1 MVYDSL
7 LLNYGGGIIGNNAKS
22 EQYKGSAALAIG
34 LGGTGVAALSVL
46 KGKIHQQL
54 IADNPDSPIPAYD
67 GIQLLAIDSDEGDYL
82 KYRGNC
88 RLSKNEFQS
97 IRNPQI
103 AKLLREKNTII
114 NDPFM
119 NWMDIEH
126 IDKMLSADGA
136 GGIRQVGRYLLMSN
150 IDKLE
155 KIIESKCSTALRNRS
170 AQSLDIYVF
179 AGISGG
185 TGSGCFLDTCYII
198 RKIVENNGWNAKIM
212 GYFFLP
218 DVVTSKPAVAN
229 DSAARAYNEA
239 NGYAAMKEL
248 DYLMSLKDANDWFT
262 QSYSATLKV
271 NTQEAPV
278 DMCHLISARKSDGTL
293 VRNGFTYGINVA
305 TDYVMAYLAD
315 VKLEGGGDGTD
326 NGLTMRGHLAN
337 VGHGVDTLP
346 RQFGANLS
354 YHVMGACNAEIPMN
368 QINTYLACGFYEK
381 FMTTIGA
388 ERAQVGKPQVNELS
402 EKLRLTADEVRRAV
416 GDRMPIL
423 DLTDIDRKL
432 LSQDPMPAPG
442 SLNSEWAKGGNDWL
456 DKCAGVM
463 DSNIKALNAPM
474 NGFDKGKV
482 NPDSLLGRVF
492 QKLWEI
498 ALDPNYGPYYAAK
511 LLKNNAYDIPAGV
524 TGSISTTDE
533 RVLSHRMY
541 VGTADKRME
550 EAKSTFYRRPS
561 AGNYSDYLQTAKECF
576 STRYQVMLHEKT
588 AAALRVFHEQLNDLY
603 NKFFKPLT
611 DMLDNLKETFEENRI
626 YLNSDNAT
634 DTDAY
639 TWQIITFTEI
649 EPMLKKRVEA
659 LSAKELVTD
668 FMGDLLSKHEFWL
681 GGDADNIAMVVRKLM
696 LNFFKEE
703 SERSLQDYL
712 VQKYP
717 DAKDPKQLV
726 DEIERDIMER
736 VHASA
741 VPMFWCDQTF
751 NLESTFAS
759 NSLSVPASASAI
771 CNAADNFKNNRP
783 TERYTIRK
791 TGIGDRIFALRLSSG
806 VPLYAYQGVVQ
817 LKRSYDLAENT
828 PAGVGNHLYAK
839 TGRGAYGSGHKDWLH
854 FLPTPM
860 PYSKKPDMIP
870 EGEELLKLYEEGEKW
885 GVIGKNDKEEY
896 VIFITKEF
904 TPKEYTLDMFKLNG
918 RFNMPKYE
926 AEYAALKEQIE
937 KVHVGCQEF
946 LMKNDGDSSKNEE
959 GMDVVARCRK
969 DYFLHYPLLQQTVRE
984 ELAKLAAMHKA
995 MEALEAIKGMND
1007 GYEADMEKFCQ
1018 LVFYRGVTC
1027 LNMLKEE
1034 DYDKIAR
1041 IFTTYTDRYDDVREY
1056 DLSNRKDAMKYG
1068 ESFPLYQAFLTYCS
1082 LDPKA
1087 EPRKEWEKRAE
1098 DLKNKDKTIE
1108 DLYVAYDLEQI
1119 WTMEALDELKESI
1132 AHMNADEAAAILRF
1146 YEGLR
1151 VHVRELKDQSPR
1163 WPTKEQR
1170 EAGRRGVTATAA
1182 PAAPAVDPNKYW
1194 HVWDPTN
1201 GKQYVVYAQYGP
1213 TMAYEQATNTWV
1225 TVRADMSV
1233 YNGTAWVPLKSD
1245 PFFANI

>member
-22 EQYKGSAALAIG
+22 EQFKGSAALAIG

-54 IADNPDSPIPAYD
+54 IADNPESPIPQYD
-67 GIQLLAIDSDEGDYL
+67 GIQLLAIDSDDGDYL

-88 RLSKNEFQS
+88 RLTQNEFFS

-103 AKLLREKNTII
+103 ARLLKQKDPIT

-119 NWMDIEH
+119 NWMDIDH
-126 IDKMLSADGA
+126 IDQMLSPDGA

-150 IDKLE
+150 VDKLE
-155 KIIESKCSTALRNRS
+155 KVIESKCSTALRSRG

-218 DVVTSKPAVAN
+218 DVVTSKAAVAN
-229 DSAARAYNEA
+229 DTAARAYNEA

-262 QSYSATLKV
+262 QPYSATLKV
-271 NTQEAPV
+271 NTQDAPV
-278 DMCHLISARKSDGTL
+278 DMCHLVSARKSDGTL

-346 RQFGANLS
+346 RHFGANLS

-381 FMTTIGA
+381 FMYAIGN
-388 ERAQVGKPQVNELS
+388 ERAQVGKPKVKELC

-416 GDRMPIL
+416 CDKIPGL
-423 DLTDIDRKL
+423 ELTAIDRKL
-432 LSQDPMPAPG
+432 LAQDPMPAPG
-442 SLNSEWAKGGNDWL
+442 HLNPEWAKGGNDWL

-463 DSNIKALNAPM
+463 DSNIKALNAPLSS
-474 NGFDKGKV
+474 FELSKV
-482 NPDSLLGRVF
+482 NRDSLIGRVF
-492 QKLWEI
+492 QTLWEI
-498 ALDPNYGPYYAAK
+498 ALNPEFGPYYAAK
-511 LLKNNAYDIPAGV
+511 LLKNNAYDIPADV
-524 TGSISTTDE
+524 TGSITTSDE
-533 RVLSHRMY
+533 RVVSHRLY

-550 EAKSTFYRRPS
+550 EAKSTFYRRS
-561 AGNYSDYLQTAKECF
+561 SRGNYDDYIQSATEVF
-576 STRYQVMLHEKT
+576 QTRYQVMLQEKT
-588 AAALRVFHEQLNDLY
+588 AEALRAFNEQLKDLY

-611 DMLDNLKETFEENRI
+611 DMLDNLKETFAENRI

-639 TWQIITFTEI
+639 TWQIITFAEI
-649 EPMLKKRVEA
+649 EPMLKKRVEQ

-668 FMGDLLSKHEFWL
+668 FVDDLLKKSDAWL

-696 LNFFKEE
+696 LGLFKEE

-717 DAKDPKQLV
+717 EAKDPKQLV
-726 DEIERDIMER
+726 DEIERDIMDK

-751 NLESTFAS
+751 ALESTFAS

-806 VPLYAYQGVVQ
+806 VPLYAYQGITL

-870 EGEELLKLYEEGEKW
+870 EGEELLKLYDEAEKQ
-885 GVIGKNDKEEY
+885 GVIGLNDKQEY
-896 VIFITKEF
+896 VIFITKDF
-904 TPKEYTLDMFKLNG
+904 TPKDYTLDMFKVNG
-918 RFNMPKYE
+918 RFSIPAYQ
-926 AEYAALKEQIE
+926 AEWDALKAQIDN
-937 KVHVGCQEF
+937 VHVNCQQF
-946 LMKNDGDSSKNEE
+946 LMKNDGDASKNEE
-959 GMDVVARCRK
+959 GFDVVARCRK
-969 DYFLHYPLLQQTVRE
+969 DYFLHYPLLQQAVRD
-984 ELAKLAAMHKA
+984 ELAKMAAMHKA
-995 MEALEAIKGMND
+995 MEALEAIKGLNNV
-1007 GYEADMEKFCQ
+1007 YETDMEKFCQ
-1018 LVFYRGVTC
+1018 LVFYKGVTC
-1027 LNMLKEE
+1027 LNMLKAE
-1034 DYDKIAR
+1034 DYNKIAR
-1041 IFTTYTDRYDDVREY
+1041 IFTTYTDRYNDVREY
-1056 DLSNRKDAMKYG
+1056 DLSNCKDAMQYG
-1068 ESFPLYQAFLTYCS
+1068 EDFPLYQAFLTYRS

-1087 EPRKEWEKRAE
+1087 EPRREWEKRAE
-1098 DLKNKDKTIE
+1098 DLKNKDKTLA
-1108 DLYVAYDLEQI
+1108 DLNVAAALEQI
-1119 WTMEALDELKESI
+1119 WTVEAMDELKENVS
-1132 AHMNADEAAAILRF
+1132 HMDPEEAAAILRF
-1146 YEGLR
+1146 YEELR
-1151 VHVRELKDQSPR
+1151 IRIRELKDRSPE
-1163 WPTKEQR
+1163 WPGSGK
-1170 EAGRRGVTATAA
+1170 AAAAAAAT
-1182 PAAPAVDPNKYW
+1182 PAAPAQEYW
-1194 HVWDPTN
+1194 HVWDPTTN
-1201 GKQYVVYAQYGP
+1201 KQYVVYAQYGP
-1213 TMAYEQATNTWV
+1213 TMAYDSATGAWV

-1233 YNGTAWVPLKSD
+1233 YNGSAWVPLKSD
-1245 PFFANI
+1245 PFFASI

>member
-54 IADNPDSPIPAYD
+54 IADNPDSPISQYE

-88 RLSKNEFQS
+88 RLSQNEFLS

-103 AKLLREKNTII
+103 AHLLRTKTPIT

-119 NWMDIEH
+119 NWMDIDS

-155 KIIESKCSTALRNRS
+155 KMLETKCSTALRSRG
-170 AQSLDIYVF
+170 AQSLDIYIF

-185 TGSGCFLDTCYII
+185 TGSGCFLDTCYIV

-229 DSAARAYNEA
+229 DAAARAYNEA

-271 NTQEAPV
+271 HTQDAPV
-278 DMCHLISARKSDGTL
+278 DMCHLVSARKSDGTL
-293 VRNGFTYGINVA
+293 VRNGFTYGLNVA

-315 VKLEGGGDGTD
+315 VKLEGGGDGAD

-368 QINTYLACGFYEK
+368 QINTYLACGFYAK
-381 FMTTIGA
+381 FMAAVGN
-388 ERAQVGKPQVNELS
+388 ERAQVSKSQVKDLC
-402 EKLRLTADEVRRAV
+402 EKLRLTADLVKRSV
-416 GDRMPIL
+416 GDKMPPL
-423 DLTDIDRKL
+423 ELIDVDHRL
-432 LSQDPMPAPG
+432 LAKSAMPAPG
-442 SLNSEWAKGGNDWL
+442 ELNSEWAKGGNDWL

-463 DSNIKALNAPM
+463 DSNIKALTSPLGSFEKNKI
-474 NGFDKGKV
+474 NT
-482 NPDSLLGRVF
+482 DSLIGRVF
-492 QKLWEI
+492 QKLWDM
-498 ALDPNYGPYYAAK
+498 ALDPQFGPYFAAK
-511 LLKNNAYDIPAGV
+511 LLKNNAYDIPADV
-524 TGSISTTDE
+524 TGSITTTDE
-533 RVLSHRMY
+533 RVTTHRMY
-541 VGTADKRME
+541 LDGARRRLE
-550 EAKSTFYRRPS
+550 EAKSTFYRRS
-561 AGNYSDYLQTAKECF
+561 SKSNYADYMQAATEYYGCV
-576 STRYQVMLHEKT
+576 YQVMLHERT
-588 AAALRVFHEQLNDLY
+588 SIALRKFYEMLQELY
-603 NKFFKPLT
+603 TKFFKPLT
-611 DMLDNLKETFEENRI
+611 DMLDNLRDTFEENRI
-626 YLNSDNAT
+626 YLNSDNSA

-639 TWQIITFTEI
+639 TWQIITFAEI
-649 EPMLKKRVEA
+649 EPMLKKRVEE

-668 FMGDLLSKHEFWL
+668 FVQDLLHRSDSWL
-681 GGDADNIAMVVRKLM
+681 GGDADNIAMVIRKLM
-696 LNFFKEE
+696 LTLFKEE

-726 DEIERDIMER
+726 DEIERDIMDK

-751 NLESTFAS
+751 NLGSTFAS
-759 NSLSVPASASAI
+759 NSLSVPAAASAI
-771 CNAADNFKNNRP
+771 CNAADNFKDHRP

-806 VPLYAYQGVVQ
+806 VPLYAYQGITL
-817 LKRSYDLAENT
+817 LKRSYDQAENT

-839 TGRGAYGSGHKDWLH
+839 TGRGAYGSGHKDWRH

-870 EGEELLKLYEEGEKW
+870 EGPELLALYDEAERK
-885 GVIGKNDKEEY
+885 GVIGQNEKSEY
-896 VIFITKEF
+896 VIFISKDF
-904 TPKEYTLDMFKLNG
+904 TPKEYSVGMFKING
-918 RFNMPKYE
+918 RFNMPAYE
-926 AEYAALKEQIE
+926 AELKALKDQIAN
-937 KVHVGCQEF
+937 VHVNCQQF
-946 LMKNDGDSSKNEE
+946 LMKNDGDASKNEE
-959 GMDVVARCRK
+959 GFDVVARCRK
-969 DYFLHYPLLQQTVRE
+969 DYFLHYPLLQDLVRK
-984 ELAKLAAMHKA
+984 ELEKMDAMNKA
-995 MEALEAIKGMND
+995 LEALEAIKGIND
-1007 GYEADMEKFCQ
+1007 VYEVDMEKFCQ
-1018 LVFYRGVTC
+1018 LLFYKGITC

-1041 IFTTYTDRYDDVREY
+1041 IFTTYSDRYGDTREF
-1056 DLSNRKDAMKYG
+1056 DLSNRKDSMKYG
-1068 ESFPLYQAFLTYCS
+1068 EDFPLYQAFLTYRG
-1082 LDPKA
+1082 LDPKT
-1087 EPRKEWEKRAE
+1087 EPRKEWDKRAE
-1098 DLKNKDKTIE
+1098 DLKNKDKTLE
-1108 DLYVAYDLEQI
+1108 DLFIAYDLEQI
-1119 WTMEALDELKESI
+1119 WTMEAIDELKDKI
-1132 AHMNADEAAAILRF
+1132 CHMNTEEAAAILRF
-1146 YEGLR
+1146 YEELR
-1151 VHVRELKDQSPR
+1151 TYVRELKDQSPR

-1170 EAGRRGVTATAA
+1170 YGSTGSTGSQGG
-1182 PAAPAVDPNKYW
+1182 VDPNKYW
-1194 HVWDPTN
+1194 HVWDPTT

-1213 TMAYEQATNTWV
+1213 TMAYDQTTGTWV
-1225 TVRADMSV
+1225 TVRADMNV
-1233 YNGTAWVPLKSD
+1233 YNGTTWAPLKSD